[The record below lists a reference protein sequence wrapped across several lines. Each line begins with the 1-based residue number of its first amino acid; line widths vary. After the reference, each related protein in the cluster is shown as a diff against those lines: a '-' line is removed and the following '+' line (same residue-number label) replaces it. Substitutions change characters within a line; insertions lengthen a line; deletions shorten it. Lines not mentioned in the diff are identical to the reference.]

1 LDGGYS
7 PSSSERELEGEAL
20 VLSTVVSFCT
30 NCPKFDLLIGE
41 NCVPFI
47 IKFFKIPAMRKR
59 SCLQR
64 LGWIACLHLVALTV
78 FSQQTFP
85 ENGVADNREGC
96 YAFTNATIVK
106 DGQTT
111 ISNATLVIRK
121 GKIIAVGTGVAIPKD
136 AITIDCSGKF
146 IYPSFIDIYAD
157 YGMPAQQATTGFGGF
172 GGGNF
177 TPGQQPQLDAGTKGA
192 YGWNDAIKSTTDAYK
207 VFTADDARAKPLRE
221 AGFGTVLCHVKDGI
235 ARGTG
240 VVATL
245 ATEKENLVILKEKAS
260 ANYSFSKGSSRQSYP
275 SSMMGMIALLRQSYL
290 DAQWYKTKPVG
301 EGVNLTLQAW
311 NDEQNLPQIF
321 EANDKWNDLRADRI
335 GDEFGVQFIIKAGQN
350 EYQRMKEMK
359 ATNATFILPLNFPQA
374 QDVEDPNDARFV
386 SLNDMKHWEMAP
398 TNAAAF
404 EKAGIPFCLTT
415 ADLRNV
421 NQFWTNLRKAMDYG
435 LTEAKA
441 LEALTKTP
449 ATILGIYNQVGSI
462 EAGKV
467 ANFLITSG
475 SPFDEKASIFQ
486 NWVQGTRYIVK
497 DQAAANVAGTYNLK
511 VNYPSGSET
520 YTLDVKSSSSLSMY
534 GKDTLNAKLSFD
546 GKAVKISYA
555 PMTRRQRPQGGGEG
569 TQRPGGG
576 FGRGSGGEATLPAS
590 ATRLSGFSDGKEWN
604 GTGTDSLGNSFTWTA
619 SFVKAAEPKIDT
631 VKKKEIPVVGKVVY
645 PFEPFGWTEDQQPK
659 QETILIKNA
668 TVWTNEAEG
677 VLQNTDVLIRNGKIA
692 AVGKNLSD
700 ASARVIDGTG
710 KHVTPGIID
719 EHSHIA
725 ASSINEGGQSVTS
738 EVRIADNLN
747 PDDINIYRQ
756 LSGGV
761 TTSHILHGSANVIGG
776 QTQLIKLR
784 WGADDEELKF
794 KGADGF
800 IKFAL
805 GENVKRSPSAVGN
818 SSNNNRYPD
827 TRMGVEQVLVD
838 AFTRA
843 KDYKKAWADYN
854 AAKDKAAKDKKPS
867 TSLQMPR
874 RDLELDALVEILDK
888 KRFITCHSYVQSE
901 IMSSIEVANRMGYKY
916 NTFTHI
922 LEGYKVADKM
932 KEHGSNASTFSD
944 WWAYKMEVQD
954 AIPYNAA
961 IMTRV
966 GLNVAINSDDAEM
979 ARRLNQE
986 AAKSVKYG
994 GLSEEQCLKMVTL
1007 NPARM
1012 LHVEDRVG
1020 SLKVGKDGDVVLWSD
1035 HPLSI
1040 YAKALYTIVDGTIY
1054 FDRAKDAEMQK
1065 WVDSERARLVKK
1077 MNGEKRSGAPV
1088 IPAQPTYQVIHTCM
1102 EHTHSQ
1108 GLLTIEEDDITND

>member
-1 LDGGYS
+1 
-7 PSSSERELEGEAL
+7 
-20 VLSTVVSFCT
+20 
-30 NCPKFDLLIGE
+30 
-41 NCVPFI
+41 
-47 IKFFKIPAMRKR
+47 MRKI
-59 SCLQR
+59 SCLPK
-64 LGWIACLHLVALTV
+64 IAWLVVLLFPAVTA
-78 FSQQTFP
+78 FSQATFP

-106 DGQTT
+106 DGQTS
-111 ISNATLVIRK
+111 ISNATLIIRK
-121 GKIIAVGTGVAIPKD
+121 GKIVAVGAGVTVPKD

-146 IYPSFIDIYAD
+146 LYPSFIDIYAD
-157 YGMPAQQATTGFGGF
+157 YGTGLPQTATPGGGRNFGG
-172 GGGNF
+172 F
-177 TPGQQPQLDAGTKGA
+177 TPGQQAQIESGTKGA
-192 YGWNDAIKSTTDAYK
+192 YGWNEAIKSDADAYK
-207 VFTADDARAKPLRE
+207 VFTVDDAKAKPLRE
-221 AGFGTVLCHVKDGI
+221 AGFGTVLSHVRDGI

-240 VVATL
+240 AVVTL
-245 ATEKENLVILKEKAS
+245 ATEKENLAIIKEKAS
-260 ANYSFSKGSSRQSYP
+260 AHYAFNKGTSRQSYP

-290 DAQWYKTKPVG
+290 DAQWYKNKPAT
-301 EGVNLTLQAW
+301 EGINLTLQAW

-321 EANDKWNDLRADRI
+321 EADSKWNDLRADRI
-335 GDEFGVQFIIKAGQN
+335 GDEFGVQYVLKAGQD

-374 QDVEDPNDARFV
+374 QDVEDPGDARFV
-386 SLNDMKHWEMAP
+386 SLNDMKHWELAP
-398 TNAAAF
+398 TNPSAF

-415 ADLRNV
+415 SDLRTV
-421 NQFWTNLRKAMDYG
+421 SQFWTNLRKAMDYG
-435 LTEAKA
+435 LSETKA
-441 LEALTKTP
+441 VEALTKTP
-449 ATILGIYNQVGSI
+449 AMILGIYDQVGSLD
-462 EAGKV
+462 AGKW
-467 ANFLITSG
+467 ANFLVTSG
-475 SPFDEKASIFQ
+475 DPFNEKTNIYD
-486 NWVQGTRYIVK
+486 NWIQGIRYVVK
-497 DQAAANVAGTYNLK
+497 DEAATNVAGTYNLK
-511 VNYPSGSET
+511 INSPSGTES
-520 YTLDVKSSSSLSMY
+520 YTLDVKSATSIGMY
-534 GKDTLNAKLSFD
+534 GKDTLNTKFSFD
-546 GKAVKISYA
+546 GKIVKLSYA
-555 PMTRRQRPQGGGEG
+555 PMTRRQRPQGFDGGG
-569 TQRPGGG
+569 GGGGQRPGG
-576 FGRGSGGEATLPAS
+576 FQRGGGGETTLPAS
-590 ATRLSGFSDGKEWN
+590 ATRLSGFRSGNEWN
-604 GTGTDSLGNSFTWTA
+604 GTGTDSLGNTLTWTA
-619 SFVKAAEPKIDT
+619 TFLKAAEPKPDT
-631 VKKKEIPVVGKVVY
+631 TKKKDPPVLGKVVY
-645 PFEPFGWTEDQQPK
+645 PFEPFGWEEGQQPK

-677 VLQNTDVLIRNGKIA
+677 VLQNADVLIKNGKIA

-794 KGADGF
+794 KGAAPF

-805 GENVKRSPSAVGN
+805 GENVKRSPSAIGN
-818 SSNNNRYPD
+818 GSNNNRYPD

-843 KDYKKAWADYN
+843 KDYKKTWLDYN
-854 AAKDKAAKDKKPS
+854 TAKEKLIKDKKPT
-867 TSLQMPR
+867 TSLQAPR
-874 RDLELDALVEILDK
+874 RDLELDALCEILDK
-888 KRFITCHSYVQSE
+888 KRFITCHSYVTSE
-901 IMSSIEVANRMGYKY
+901 ILSAMSVADRMGYKV
-916 NTFTHI
+916 NTLTHI

-932 KEHGSNASTFSD
+932 KEHGANASTFSD

-986 AAKSVKYG
+986 AAKTVKYG
-994 GLSEEQCLKMVTL
+994 GMTEDQAFKMVTL
-1007 NPARM
+1007 NPAKM

-1020 SLKVGKDGDVVLWSD
+1020 SLKVGKDGDVVVWTD
-1035 HPLSI
+1035 NPLSI
-1040 YAKALYTIVDGTIY
+1040 YAKSLYTIVDGTIY
-1054 FDRAKDAEMQK
+1054 FDREKDTQMQK
-1065 WVDSERARLVKK
+1065 WVDTERARLIKK

-1088 IPAQPTYQVIHTCM
+1088 IPAQPSYQVIHTCS
-1102 EHTHSQ
+1102 EHSRSQ
-1108 GLLTIEEDDITND
+1108 GILTIEEDDMDGDGNQ